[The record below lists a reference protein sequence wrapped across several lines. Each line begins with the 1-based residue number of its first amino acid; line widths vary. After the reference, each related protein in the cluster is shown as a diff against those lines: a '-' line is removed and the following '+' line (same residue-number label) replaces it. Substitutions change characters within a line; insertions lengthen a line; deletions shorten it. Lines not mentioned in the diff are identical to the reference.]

1 MSYIKNVLQYLDE
14 TADRLPDKIAFAD
27 DKTSY
32 TFKEMESAA
41 EAIGTFLH
49 NHNVNRKDLVAV
61 LVDRTAI
68 TLAAMFGIYECG
80 AIYVPIDNKMPQD
93 RMRTIFKDLHL
104 TAILFAERNRKLA
117 NDLKEF
123 APIYC
128 LEEIQNGEG
137 NEAILLGIRSQVLDI
152 DPAYILFT
160 SGSTGKPKGIA
171 VSHHAIIDFTEWI
184 SESCGTC
191 ENDVFGNQ
199 SPFYFDTF
207 VKDIFQGIKLGC
219 TTYIMPK
226 KLFMFP
232 SLIVDYINEHK
243 ITALFWSTS
252 AIRIVS
258 GSGVLEKKKP
268 EHLRI
273 LVMGGEALQAKDIN
287 AWMKATSADCRYFN
301 HYGPTEVVVDCLAY
315 EMKRTYAE
323 GESIPIGKACT
334 NMEVLLLTDD
344 LKLAAKGEK
353 GEICVRGGGLSL
365 GYFGDEEKTN
375 KAFIQNPLNPYY
387 PDRIY
392 RTGDI
397 AKEDDEGNIIFLA
410 RKDDQIKHMGYR
422 IELGEVET
430 ALNAINGIR
439 TAICFFDHAT
449 DKIVCCAASSID
461 EGSIATEA
469 RKKIP
474 AYMLPNEW
482 KLYDELPMNP
492 NGKIDRALL
501 KKQYFG

>member
-14 TADRLPDKIAFAD
+14 TANRLPNKIAFAD
-27 DKTSY
+27 EKVTY
-32 TFKEMESAA
+32 TFKEVINAA
-41 EAIGTFLH
+41 ESIGTYLY
-49 NHNVNRKDLVAV
+49 NHNVKRKDLVAV

-68 TLAAMFGIYECG
+68 SLAAMFGIFEAG
-80 AIYVPIDNKMPQD
+80 AIYVPIDNKMPVD
-93 RMRTIFKDLHL
+93 RMRTILKDLTL
-104 TAILFAERNRKLA
+104 AAILYPGKNSKLA
-117 NDLKEF
+117 STLSEF

-128 LEEIQNGEG
+128 IEELQL
-137 NEAILLGIRSQVLDI
+137 NERNEELLKAIRSQVLDI
-152 DPAYILFT
+152 DPAYILYT

-171 VSHHAIIDFTEWI
+171 VSHHSLIDFTEWI

-191 ENDVFGNQ
+191 ESDVFGNQ

-258 GSGVLEKKKP
+258 GSGVLEKKRP
-268 EHLRI
+268 EYLRI

-287 AWMKATSADCRYFN
+287 AWMNAAPKGCRFFN
-301 HYGPTEVVVDCLAY
+301 HYGPTEVVVDCLGY
-315 EMKRTYAE
+315 EMTRTFAE
-323 GESIPIGKACT
+323 GETIPIGKACT
-334 NMEVLLLTDD
+334 NMEVFLLGDD
-344 LKLAAKGEK
+344 MKLVAKGER
-353 GEICVRGGGLSL
+353 GEICVRGGGLAL
-365 GYFGDEEKTN
+365 GYFGDEEKTK
-375 KAFIQNPLNPYY
+375 KAFVQNPLNPYY

-397 AKEDDEGNIIFLA
+397 AKEDENGNIIFLA

-430 ALNAINGIR
+430 ALNAIQGIR
-439 TAICFFDHAT
+439 TAICFFDHET
-449 DKIVCCAASSID
+449 DKIVCCVASSID
-461 EGSIATEA
+461 EGTIASEA

-482 KLYDELPMNP
+482 RLYDELPMNA

-501 KKQYFG
+501 KKEYFD